1 MQVLRSIYE
10 ERKGEEEKERR
21 EKGRERNKEGGKGG
35 VSEFVQACT
44 LRLSLAA
51 AAHWDTLSNNGV
63 HIYLDDSAVH
73 PGAPPWK
80 DDPGYGNKSS
90 CGTS

>member
-1 MQVLRSIYE
+1 M
-10 ERKGEEEKERR
+10 K
-21 EKGRERNKEGGKGG
+21 KGRERRKKKGERKGGRGIRRGGKGG